1 MYFSKFPTINYDV
14 KGDGQLFTMTNLM
27 RRVKFTEIAKN
38 NLVNFDY
45 YDVQDGDT
53 PEMVAYYYYQDVEL
67 HWLVLLAND
76 ITDVYAQ
83 WPMSVPRFEQYVYD
97 KYADV
102 NAIHHY
108 EIYQTSG
115 NTEEIIE
122 IPNNVGYP
130 NATAIT
136 NYVYE
141 ENLQKQ
147 RSRIRLL
154 RTNFVD
160 KIENKFDNLIKG

>member
-1 MYFSKFPTINYDV
+1 MYFSKFPTISYDV

-38 NLVNFDY
+38 KLVNFDY
-45 YDVQDGDT
+45 YDVRDGDT
-53 PEMVAYYYYQDVEL
+53 PEIVAYYYYQDAEL

-76 ITDVYAQ
+76 ITDVYTQ
-83 WPMSVPRFEQYVYD
+83 WPMSVPRFEQYIYD

-108 EIYQTSG
+108 EIQQTSG
-115 NTEEIIE
+115 NSKVVIE
-122 IPNNVGYP
+122 LPNNIGYP
-130 NATAIT
+130 NATPIT

-141 ENLQKQ
+141 ENLQKE
-147 RSRIRLL
+147 RSRIRLI
-154 RTNFVD
+154 RTQFVD
-160 KIENKFDNLIKG
+160 KIESEFEQLLKG